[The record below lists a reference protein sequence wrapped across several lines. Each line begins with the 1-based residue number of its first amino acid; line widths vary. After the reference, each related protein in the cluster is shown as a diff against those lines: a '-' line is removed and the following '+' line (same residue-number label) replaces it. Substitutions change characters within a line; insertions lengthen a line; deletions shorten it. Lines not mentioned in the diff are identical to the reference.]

1 MKIESE
7 LDRLRGIF
15 RKKEMEVFLPM
26 TQRCVT
32 LEEKMHMSERYIERR
47 LEEHEQAMMMQ
58 EMTIEY
64 LINVI
69 TKMAR

>member
-1 MKIESE
+1 LERLHLKIESE

-47 LEEHEQAMMMQ
+47 LDEHE
-58 EMTIEY
+58 
-64 LINVI
+64 
-69 TKMAR
+69 